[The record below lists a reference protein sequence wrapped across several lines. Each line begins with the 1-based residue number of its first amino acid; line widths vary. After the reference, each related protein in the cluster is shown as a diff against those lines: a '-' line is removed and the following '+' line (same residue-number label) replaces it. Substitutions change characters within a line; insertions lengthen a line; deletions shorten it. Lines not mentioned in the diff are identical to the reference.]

1 GYVRIAGRVKEM
13 IIRGGENIYPK
24 EIENSLL
31 EHNDISEVAI
41 VGLPDEKFGE
51 IVGCFLK
58 FEKGQKLTSTD
69 LKAFIRKKISPQK
82 TPAVWIEI
90 DEWPLTGS
98 GKIKKYALREQLSD
112 GLLNVL
118 T

>member
-1 GYVRIAGRVKEM
+1 MK
-13 IIRGGENIYPK
+13 
-24 EIENSLL
+24 S
-31 EHNDISEVAI
+31 S
-41 VGLPDEKFGE
+41 E

-98 GKIKKYALREQLSD
+98 RKLRNTLSV
-112 GLLNVL
+112 NNSR
-118 T
+118 TAC

>member
-1 GYVRIAGRVKEM
+1 
-13 IIRGGENIYPK
+13 
-24 EIENSLL
+24 LL

-69 LKAFIRKKISPQK
+69 LKSFIRKKISPQK

>member
-1 GYVRIAGRVKEM
+1 M

-31 EHNDISEVAI
+31 EHDHISEVAI
-41 VGLPDEKFGE
+41 VGLPNEKFGE

-58 FEKGQKLTSTD
+58 FEKGQKLSSTE
-69 LKAFIRKKISPQK
+69 LKSYIRKKISPQK
-82 TPAVWIEI
+82 TPAIWVEI

-98 GKIKKYALREQLSD
+98 GKIKKFALREQLSD
-112 GLLNVL
+112 GLLNAL
-118 T
+118 N